1 MLLLSL
7 SCKVCLLSAHRVS
20 RTILSG
26 EQTGVELLWIVL
38 IAPHVVDVRITSR
51 LFANVAETTTTLK
64 EIPTS
69 DDATPAISP
78 AVPTKNGSTAISAT
92 P

>member
-1 MLLLSL
+1 M
-7 SCKVCLLSAHRVS
+7 CLISAHRIS
-20 RTILSG
+20 RTIPSG
-26 EQTGVELLWIVL
+26 KQTGIELLRLVL

-51 LFANVAETTTTLK
+51 LFANVAETTTTLE

-69 DDATPAISP
+69 DDTTPAKSP
-78 AVPTKNGSTAISAT
+78 TVPTKNGSTPISAT